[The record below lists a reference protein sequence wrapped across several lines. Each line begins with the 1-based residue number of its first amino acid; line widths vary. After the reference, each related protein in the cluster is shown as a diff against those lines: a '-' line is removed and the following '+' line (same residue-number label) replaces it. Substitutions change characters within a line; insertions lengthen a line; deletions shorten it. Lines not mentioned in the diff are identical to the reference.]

1 VDTQDL
7 LPIVLASSV
16 LSAIV
21 AGGITLLSQK
31 MNLNHQAKSDAS
43 RLRDLDRQRV
53 RENSEFMM
61 TLIPI
66 AHGTPAD
73 GRTHLAIA
81 EQMAAVELMV
91 ANANEYPELRRPT
104 DVFLTLGTEYAH
116 EQSRGRQNSDGWLD
130 MEKRYAAAHARLI
143 RT

>member
-1 VDTQDL
+1 
-7 LPIVLASSV
+7 
-16 LSAIV
+16 
-21 AGGITLLSQK
+21 
-31 MNLNHQAKSDAS
+31 MNLNHQAKSDAAQ
-43 RLRDLDRQRV
+43 LRDLGRQRV

-73 GRTHLAIA
+73 GRTHLALA

-91 ANANEYPELRRPT
+91 TNANEYPELRRPT
-104 DVFLTLGTEYAH
+104 DVFLSAGIEYAH
-116 EQSRGRQNSDGWLD
+116 EKSRGRKNPDGWLG
-130 MEKRYAAAHARLI
+130 MEKRYAAAYARLI